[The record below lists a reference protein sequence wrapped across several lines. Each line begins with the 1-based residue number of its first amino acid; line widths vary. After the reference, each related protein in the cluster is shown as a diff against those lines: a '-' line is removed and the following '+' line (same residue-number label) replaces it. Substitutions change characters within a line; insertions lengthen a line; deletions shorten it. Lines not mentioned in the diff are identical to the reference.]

1 MKVKKLIALALV
13 SVLMLTLLMAGCGK
27 EAGTDSAPQDKT
39 AAEPA
44 ATPEAAKTGTAE
56 AEQPQEPVT
65 VEFWH
70 GYAAD
75 KSEMLNEMI
84 ARYQQENPNVTI
96 NAKFVAAG
104 EEMLQKVQ
112 SALLSNQEP
121 DLLWGFPTW
130 TGVLSSSGKLLEL
143 GALIDDELRNDI
155 PKGLLEAGMYQKKIY
170 SIPIEA
176 GTLYLIY
183 NKDMFAEAGIAN
195 PPATWEELYNVSKQL
210 TKGDK
215 YGIWLPIAPD
225 ERTAWTW
232 ECFLWQNGQ
241 NILNK
246 EGNNIGFNNEKG
258 LESLEY
264 YTKIIKD
271 GYSPI
276 ATGKDP
282 FLDKQ
287 VAMVYATQ
295 GAANTYITKEKMN
308 VGVAMLPGKD
318 KLATGL
324 GSNHYFMFK
333 CDEKVQ
339 KEALKFVKWM
349 TTGDNNAEWVIKTG
363 YLPVSNSA
371 RKSAKYAEFGK
382 ENPHMVEAAKA
393 LTYGVARPPIEEY
406 PKLSAAISE
415 TIEKIA
421 YDKMTAKE
429 GMKSIADKANEI
441 FKK

>member
-1 MKVKKLIALALV
+1 MKGIKPIALMLV
-13 SVLMLTLLMAGCGK
+13 SVLMLSLSLTGCAK
-27 EAGTDSAPQDKT
+27 EATVANAPQEK
-39 AAEPA
+39 AAVE
-44 ATPEAAKTGTAE
+44 AT
-56 AEQPQEPVT
+56 EPVV

-75 KSEMLNEMI
+75 KSEVLNEMI
-84 ARYQQENPNVTI
+84 ARYQKENPNVTI

-121 DLLWGFPTW
+121 NLLWGPPTW
-130 TGVLSSSGKLLEL
+130 TGVLESSGKLVEL
-143 GALIDDELRNDI
+143 GAIIDDELKNDI
-155 PKGLLEAGMYQKKIY
+155 PKGLLEAGMYKNKIY
-170 SIPIEA
+170 SLPIEA

-183 NKDMFAEAGIAN
+183 NKDMFKDAGIEN
-195 PPATWEELYNVSKQL
+195 PPTTWDELYEISKKL
-210 TKGDK
+210 TKGER
-215 YGIWLPIAPD
+215 YGVWLPIAPD

-241 NILNK
+241 NILNE

-258 LESLEY
+258 LEALKF

-271 GYSPI
+271 GYAPI

-282 FLDKQ
+282 FIDKQ

-295 GAANTYITKEKMN
+295 GAANAYITKQQMN

-324 GSNHYFMFK
+324 GSNHYFMLK
-333 CDEKVQ
+333 SNDKVQ
-339 KEALKFVKWM
+339 EETLKFIKWM
-349 TTGDNNAEWVIKTG
+349 TTGENHAEWVIRTG
-363 YLPVSNSA
+363 YLPVSNSG
-371 RKSAKYAEFGK
+371 RESAKYVEFGK
-382 ENPHMVEAAKA
+382 ANPHMIEAAKA

-406 PKLSAAISE
+406 PKLSSAISE

-421 YDKMTAKE
+421 YKKMTAEE
-429 GMKSIADKANEI
+429 GMKNIAEKANEI
-441 FKK
+441 FK